1 MSKIWEWIK
10 DLVGILDDAGDYID
24 RVKDEME
31 SINPVVTQLNQETG
45 KIKQTL
51 EMIRHSQDAEL
62 IKDLFTRL
70 DLDRPFLFG
79 KAIGKKL
86 VNAQKELQSLKSH
99 LAGQKDRVIAKVA
112 MPVVDQAINRLDR
125 VFREHGDMLKQIS
138 TLQMQ
143 RKVAIREVLNKIAK
157 GGAMAAGVSFIAIS
171 ASMMGSLVTLA
182 GTAGMF
188 QGTVTSFMQ
197 AITKEWLGTER
208 VLRGVNDLRRAEQN
222 AAEDRLAASEREASI
237 ARNELRRRGGDAG
250 QDF

>member
-112 MPVVDQAINRLDR
+112 MLMR
-125 VFREHGDMLKQIS
+125 
-138 TLQMQ
+138 T
-143 RKVAIREVLNKIAK
+143 IRIAMIV
-157 GGAMAAGVSFIAIS
+157 GLF
-171 ASMMGSLVTLA
+171 
-182 GTAGMF
+182 
-188 QGTVTSFMQ
+188 
-197 AITKEWLGTER
+197 
-208 VLRGVNDLRRAEQN
+208 
-222 AAEDRLAASEREASI
+222 
-237 ARNELRRRGGDAG
+237 
-250 QDF
+250 